1 MTAEAEK
8 PRSDA
13 DWLAA
18 IVSKPAAL
26 VLAALLFS
34 GWVYVGSYF
43 QYFGLSS
50 VAAQVSPSLFIH
62 YAFRPLYGLA
72 VDLENGVLPLVGV
85 TIGVLVPF
93 LLIARHYGVARSAQ
107 ILVCTIVGFAFV
119 YFLARQTAFVDARAI
134 ARGGGTRIEF
144 VFKTPLDAPPSPPA
158 ESAPQVVVT
167 EGPPPPMPD
176 ACQVDSGHPDVSSR
190 RSIIVSRLCR
200 DNRNQLLRLIWRTPT
215 HVIVAGVLPNAFRSC
230 GERPVQGPV
239 PEYCDEED
247 DRGALQVPNVYM
259 IENTTI
265 AHQVTNQMDV
275 WTGLAPN

>member
-1 MTAEAEK
+1 MSNVSET
-8 PRSDA
+8 PRQSA

-34 GWVYVGSYF
+34 GWAYVGSYF

-62 YAFRPLYGLA
+62 YAFRPLFGLVA
-72 VDLENGVLPLVGV
+72 DLEDGVLPLVGV
-85 TIGVLVPF
+85 SIGFLVPF
-93 LLIARHYGVARSAQ
+93 LLIARRYGVSASIQ
-107 ILVCTIVGFAFV
+107 TLVCTIVGFTFV

-144 VFKTPLDAPPSPPA
+144 VFKTALDAVPA
-158 ESAPQVVVT
+158 TVSRPAPVRGRAT
-167 EGPPPPMPD
+167 PIAPD
-176 ACQVDSGHPDVSSR
+176 LCAIDSGHPDISSQ

-200 DNRNQLLRLIWRTPT
+200 DNRDQNLRLIWRTPT
-215 HVIVAGVLPNAFRSC
+215 HVIVAGKLPNAFRHC
-230 GERPVQGPV
+230 GDRPDKGSI
-239 PEYCDEED
+239 PEYCDEEE
-247 DRGALQVPNVYM
+247 DRNSLQVPNVYL
-259 IENTTI
+259 IENGVI
-265 AHQVTNQMDV
+265 EQQVTNQMDV